1 MRAGRGV
8 RRIVGVRDP
17 GYAGLGWRGNEGI
30 AAGMAKKKDKSPAP
44 KIVNRKARHDYELL
58 EKLEVGI
65 ALQGSEV
72 KAIRDGRVSLG
83 EGYVTAESTPR
94 LALTVHNIDIGEY
107 APAAST
113 QHRPKR
119 TRTLLAHKKEIER
132 LATAVQAKGLTIVPL
147 EMYFSGRGQVKLL
160 IALAKGRGHA
170 DKREAIAKRDMERD
184 LRRAMS
190 KRV

>member
-1 MRAGRGV
+1 
-8 RRIVGVRDP
+8 
-17 GYAGLGWRGNEGI
+17 
-30 AAGMAKKKDKSPAP
+30 MAKKKDKSPAP

-83 EGYVTAESTPR
+83 EGYVTAEATPR

-160 IALAKGRGHA
+160 IALARGRGHA
-170 DKREAIAKRDMERD
+170 DKREAIAKRDMGRD
-184 LRRAMS
+184 LRRVMS